1 MHLLTEAQY
10 QAEAEHAFRR
20 IFATD
25 NPSASEEVFTP
36 NIVSRRILHPCY
48 GDVEPQLLMDAI
60 MAAAASLGDAG
71 CYIFVAGL
79 VFNKPR
85 HGYISISEFSIPRI
99 DPETR
104 LGLDLSSDFFIYS
117 HRGKWG
123 VALSSAHYGL
133 LGGSPEFI
141 EVVRAVFPE
150 LDEQVYEFLQYWR
163 EEKDDA
169 LRRGRPDYI
178 SPLGNWLPQLLTHVY
193 GAEEAEK
200 LLRSAGL
207 P

>member
-1 MHLLTEAQY
+1 MHILTEAQY
-10 QAEAEHAFRR
+10 QVEAEPVFRQ

-25 NPSASEEVFTP
+25 NPSADEGIFTP
-36 NIVSRRILHPCY
+36 NIAIRRILHPCY

-60 MAAAASLGDAG
+60 IAAAANLGDAG
-71 CYIFVAGL
+71 CYILVAGL

-85 HGYISISEFSIPRI
+85 HCYISISEFSAPRI

-104 LGLDLSSDFFIYS
+104 LGINLSSDYFIYS
-117 HRGKWG
+117 ACGKWG

-141 EVVRAVFPE
+141 EGVRAGFPE
-150 LDEQVYEFLQYWR
+150 LDEQVYEFLQYWKDER
-163 EEKDDA
+163 DDA
-169 LRRGRPDYI
+169 LRRCRPDYI
-178 SPLGNWLPQLLTHVY
+178 SPIGNWLPGLLIHVY
-193 GAEEAEK
+193 GAEKAEK
-200 LLRSAGL
+200 LLQETEL